1 MEALKVIFLQS
12 YQCLKLNGL
21 LLDDTAK
28 PDGFDLKF
36 LFYILGFLDIRSQN
50 KKNINQEP
58 IPVHL
63 TLEQQATFVESAYLG
78 PTSKLRI

>member
-36 LFYILGFLDIRSQN
+36 LFYILGFLDIRS
-50 KKNINQEP
+50 
-58 IPVHL
+58 
-63 TLEQQATFVESAYLG
+63 
-78 PTSKLRI
+78 